1 MNMQVKSK
9 DIFVEITYT
18 ELKKLIQKAEQRDM
32 LIRFLKDE
40 KKYNCILKSMTRGE
54 DE

>member
-18 ELKKLIQKAEQRDM
+18 ELKKLIQKLHKE
-32 LIRFLKDE
+32 I
-40 KKYNCILKSMTRGE
+40 C
-54 DE
+54 